1 METISFEDF
10 MKVDLRVGRIINAE
24 KVPGADKLLLLTV
37 DLGSEERKLVAGI
50 APWYKETDLIG
61 KLIVVVANL
70 EPKKIRGITSQGMLL
85 AADAEKP
92 VLLTVIED
100 VPPGTKI
107 R

>member
-1 METISFEDF
+1 M
-10 MKVDLRVGRIINAE
+10 
-24 KVPGADKLLLLTV
+24 
-37 DLGSEERKLVAGI
+37 VAGI

>member
-37 DLGSEERKLVAGI
+37 DIGSEKRKLVAGI